1 MNRPKKYTELSEI
14 DFQKKPEQ
22 RAQHESF
29 ETAEKIQFKTQY
41 TEQDLNGLSHV
52 KFVSGFAPF
61 LGCPYSSMYT
71 SRPWTVR
78 QYAGFSTAEDSN
90 AFYKRNLKAGQKGL
104 SVAFD
109 LATHRGYDSDHERVQ
124 GDVGKAGVAIDTIED
139 MKTLFDE
146 IPLNEMSVSMTMN
159 GAVLP
164 IMAFYIAVV

>member
-61 LGCPYSSMYT
+61 LGGPYSSMSVSYT
-71 SRPWTVR
+71 HLTLP
-78 QYAGFSTAEDSN
+78 
-90 AFYKRNLKAGQKGL
+90 
-104 SVAFD
+104 
-109 LATHRGYDSDHERVQ
+109 
-124 GDVGKAGVAIDTIED
+124 TIE
-139 MKTLFDE
+139 
-146 IPLNEMSVSMTMN
+146 
-159 GAVLP
+159 
-164 IMAFYIAVV
+164 